1 LAGSGGEERKGKMTG
16 RGGNR
21 GGGGPARLSR
31 RRRRKERGKG
41 EADRWGHGVS
51 GSRKKKRRGGS
62 VGRCGKLDDG
72 PAGRLGRKVGR
83 VSFSFFLLFF
93 FFKSIFSFQIHTKIL
108 LNFSQNFIILLEA
121 TQATKNHAK
130 PNNDAQPLVVSI
142 LIKLSLIF

>member
-1 LAGSGGEERKGKMTG
+1 MAGRS
-16 RGGNR
+16 GNR
-21 GGGGPARLSR
+21 SGGGPARQR

-62 VGRCGKLDDG
+62 VGRCGKEDDG

-93 FFKSIFSFQIHTKIL
+93 FSNQTFPFKF
-108 LNFSQNFIILLEA
+108 
-121 TQATKNHAK
+121 K
-130 PNNDAQPLVVSI
+130 P
-142 LIKLSLIF
+142 KFF